1 MKCTHKMDRPC
12 RTHSWKVSWQ
22 MLLLAAS
29 ILSSC
34 FLLTRGQERIGISIR
49 VVPEVLKEGDSVTL
63 TPEGL
68 DLKKLSNCKW
78 YRGAIEE
85 RNLIITVY
93 SVVVEEVAVSLQSG
107 ALVRQD
113 QGRLRAEEQDYRLE
127 DGRGSKGV
135 FPGKRAWCRL
145 KILGPSVSHTGEPQ
159 VPVRA
164 PNITFFLI
172 PVFGQANGT
181 AHTGRETGNKDCS
194 LQITDLKPDDSGTYS
209 FKPEALGVS
218 NTGAT
223 NITVSEILSHPVLWP
238 TESLGSGN
246 TSVTLYCNTSDRLDV
261 SILWFKDGNPVQSK
275 TGLSDRNRTL
285 TLTSITKEDE
295 GIYTCQAVNP
305 VSNAISNPSKIT
317 LAYSSGGSSPSS
329 GSAGAL
335 AGTVIESLAVILVL
349 VGTLTYV
356 SLRVCR
362 RNGKTST
369 QVVSTPQIYENVPPP
384 GQVHHENSSSAA
396 NTYETLQPRIPSVYE
411 EIQR

>member
-1 MKCTHKMDRPC
+1 MRSKRD
-12 RTHSWKVSWQ
+12 KVHPGTKF
-22 MLLLAAS
+22 LTRAS

-85 RNLIITVY
+85 RNLI
-93 SVVVEEVAVSLQSG
+93 
-107 ALVRQD
+107 
-113 QGRLRAEEQDYRLE
+113 
-127 DGRGSKGV
+127 
-135 FPGKRAWCRL
+135 
-145 KILGPSVSHTGEPQ
+145 
-159 VPVRA
+159 
-164 PNITFFLI
+164 ITFFLI

-261 SILWFKDGNPVQSK
+261 SILWFKDGNPVLSK